1 LIPRPARKCANSSNV
16 QTKAQVKDSQ
26 RSLIAE
32 DELDQK
38 FIVTEEQL
46 ELRRELRDKFDGED
60 VLLSTIRATF
70 AKI

>member
-1 LIPRPARKCANSSNV
+1 MRKLFNV

-46 ELRRELRDKFDGED
+46 ELRRELRDKFNGED
-60 VLLSTIRATF
+60 VLLHHKSNIC
-70 AKI
+70 KI

>member
-1 LIPRPARKCANSSNV
+1 MRKLFNV

-60 VLLSTIRATF
+60 VLLHHKSNIC
-70 AKI
+70 KI